1 MKDWIIPLITFFI
14 GIGVGSY
21 FTSLSRMHKPWS
33 ELTEREKRW
42 IVGLTVTGVIL
53 LISGILVFILRN

>member
-1 MKDWIIPLITFFI
+1 MKDWILPLLTFFI

-21 FTSLSRMHKPWS
+21 FTSLAKMHRPWS

-42 IVGLTVTGVIL
+42 RIGFTVTGVIL
-53 LISGILVFILRN
+53 LISGIVVFIVRN

>member
-1 MKDWIIPLITFFI
+1 MKDWIIPLLTFLI

-21 FTSLSRMHKPWS
+21 FTSLFRKHKTWS

-53 LISGILVFILRN
+53 LISGTVVFILRN